1 MTRLPAGAGRAA
13 HRQATLHAR
22 EEVTL
27 AEKDGGFGPCG
38 DGRPGMGRVGKGPV
52 RRKRNNALKKAGSC
66 ACRKDA
72 AMRWCA
78 QMLFGLRSAVWVGK
92 EGPAG
97 AGRPQ
102 TCMFITSV

>member
-1 MTRLPAGAGRAA
+1 MLKKTGC
-13 HRQATLHAR
+13 
-22 EEVTL
+22 
-27 AEKDGGFGPCG
+27 FGPCG